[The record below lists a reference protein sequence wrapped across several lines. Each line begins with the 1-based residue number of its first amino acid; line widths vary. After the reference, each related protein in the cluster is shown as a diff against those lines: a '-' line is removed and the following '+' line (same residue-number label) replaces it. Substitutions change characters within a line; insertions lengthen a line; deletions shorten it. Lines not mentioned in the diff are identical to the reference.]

1 MSNSAGNQH
10 RVMYTS
16 SGQAYTSLGQVK
28 CENPFFVNQGPKSG
42 VILIRIQV
50 NFFFLQEGHS
60 SSGRIGTVIELA
72 HMQCTPYVYMYIMC
86 SYVHTS
92 FTDYG

>member
-28 CENPFFVNQGPKSG
+28 CENPFFVNQGPSSG

-50 NFFFLQEGHS
+50 NFFFFC
-60 SSGRIGTVIELA
+60 RKDTAPVVELA
-72 HMQCTPYVYMYIMC
+72 Q
-86 SYVHTS
+86 
-92 FTDYG
+92 